1 MSPHN
6 KKLNTQREHPASR
19 WTMRARHMAARF
31 FMLGSVFAG
40 VTFASIAG
48 AQSPPAPS
56 SAANTAAS
64 TATTASDGLSSGHLL
79 QTTLGLLFVLGL
91 LLALA
96 WVLKRAGF
104 TAAQKR
110 GGFYKV
116 LATSS
121 LGPREKIALIEVGDT
136 WLVVGIT
143 AHSINTLHSLPA
155 GGLDIGESV
164 SPAVTFA
171 KLLERVKTGKVGP

>member
-1 MSPHN
+1 MSQHN
-6 KKLNTQREHPASR
+6 NQLISQTEHPASS
-19 WTMRARHMAARF
+19 WTRRACHTAARF
-31 FMLGSVFAG
+31 FMLGGLFIGLA
-40 VTFASIAG
+40 VTQLAM
-48 AQSPPAPS
+48 AQSTAQAPTNTANPPPAADS
-56 SAANTAAS
+56 
-64 TATTASDGLSSGHLL
+64 LSSGHLL

-121 LGPREKIALIEVGDT
+121 LGPREKIALIEVGNT

-155 GGLDIGESV
+155 GGLDIGEAI

-171 KLLERVKTGKVGP
+171 KLLERVKTGKVGS